1 MYIIAYDVGTSS
13 IKTILFDIPNY
24 TIRHRATT
32 KLMLYMPQ
40 HGYAEQS
47 PEELWNAIVES
58 TSRIINEARV
68 KPTEIAGI
76 VMDTQM
82 AGVIAVSRDGEPLTN
97 ILTWLD
103 MRSAGYP
110 QELFTGF
117 PKRAGYNLFLLLR
130 FLRISGG
137 VPGKAG
143 KDPLSKYS
151 WIKNVHPEI
160 YSRTWKFLDVKG
172 YLTYKMTNK
181 AVISVDE
188 ANLTWL
194 TDTRKPSITWNSSLV
209 RAVGLDLEKLPEIKH
224 PTEIAGLLTNKAAKE
239 LGLAEGT
246 KVIVGCGD
254 MTATAIGSGAIDDYE
269 THIYMG
275 TSNWLIAHVPKRKLD
290 IQHYM
295 GCLLSAIPGRYMLIA
310 EQETGSAAID
320 WILKTVYGEVKE
332 EMYKKVDE
340 LVLKVSPEENK
351 IIFLPWLYGERSPI
365 DDPYVRGGL
374 FNISLENK
382 LEHLIYS
389 IIEGIAFNIKWA
401 YIYYRKLLG
410 QEIDHINIVG
420 GGALYDSLCYIL
432 ANTLNTKIIR
442 MNSVRESSA
451 IGASIIGLVGLKLS
465 DFSIAKKIVKPERS
479 FNPEPKLVKLY
490 DKKFKYFMKLYKQ
503 IRNIYREING

>member
-13 IKTILFDIPNY
+13 IKTVLFDTTNY
-24 TIRHRATT
+24 TIRYRTTT
-32 KLMLYMPQ
+32 KLKLYIPKY
-40 HGYAEQS
+40 GYAEQS

-58 TSRIINEARV
+58 TNKVINETSV

-82 AGVIAVSRDGEPLTN
+82 AGVIPISRDGEPLTN
-97 ILTWLD
+97 IMTWLD
-103 MRSAGYP
+103 TRSAGYP

-117 PKRAGYNLFLLLR
+117 LKIAGYNLFLLLK

-151 WIKNVHPEI
+151 WIKNEQPEI

-172 YLTYKMTNK
+172 YLTYKMTNR
-181 AVISVDE
+181 AVMSVDE

-194 TDTRKPSITWNSSLV
+194 VDTRKPSISWNSSLV
-209 RAVGLDLEKLPEIKH
+209 KAVGLDLEKLPEIRH
-224 PTEIAGLLTNKAAKE
+224 PTEVAGLLTNKAAKE
-239 LGLAEGT
+239 LGLTEKT

-275 TSNWLIAHVPKRKLD
+275 TSNWLIAHVPQRKID

-295 GCLLSAIPGRYMLIA
+295 GCLLSAIPNRYMLIA

-320 WILKTVYGEVKE
+320 WILKTIYGEVKE
-332 EMYKKVDE
+332 DMYKKVDE
-340 LVLKVSPEENK
+340 LALKASPEETK
-351 IIFLPWLYGERSPI
+351 TIFLPWLFGERSPI

-374 FNISLENK
+374 FNISLETK
-382 LEHLIYS
+382 LEHLVYS
-389 IIEGIAFNIKWA
+389 IIEGIAFNVKWA
-401 YIYYRKLLG
+401 YIYYKKLLG
-410 QEIDHINIVG
+410 QEIDRINIVG
-420 GGALYDSLCYIL
+420 GGALYDSLCQVL
-432 ANTLNTKIIR
+432 ANALNTRIIR

-465 DFSIAKKIVKPERS
+465 DFSIAKKIVKPEKS
-479 FNPEPKLVKLY
+479 FDPKPKLVKLY
-490 DKKFKYFMKLYKQ
+490 DRKFKYFIKLYKQ
-503 IRNIYREING
+503 VKDVYKEVNR